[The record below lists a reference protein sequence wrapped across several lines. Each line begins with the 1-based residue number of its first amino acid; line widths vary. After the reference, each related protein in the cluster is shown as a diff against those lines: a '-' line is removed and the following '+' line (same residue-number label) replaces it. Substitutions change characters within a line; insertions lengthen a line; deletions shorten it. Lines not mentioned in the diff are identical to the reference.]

1 MEKFKTIGEMIN
13 DEVRKQQISI
23 VDFAKMIN
31 CTRANVYHIFER
43 NNIDIELLKRI
54 STVLNH
60 NYFEDLANNMDLA
73 RPVELSE
80 EEIKRLQTID
90 MFLEAVP
97 NAFERLGVDA
107 TIVFGTKKD
116 VEKDI
121 PLPDF
126 ILSDYNI
133 TFTVGQTYQKKC
145 NGFWEDQVL
154 FTDVLS
160 NGLTEMVSYYKQS
173 NDEYHGIQY
182 LDIAIDYMTE
192 DEWFKTIKFA
202 LDSINNI
209 YLPRTWNYIDRLKKD
224 RTL

>member
-1 MEKFKTIGEMIN
+1 MIN

-31 CTRANVYHIFER
+31 YTRGNAYNIFKR

-80 EEIKRLQTID
+80 EETKRLQTID

-97 NAFERLGVDA
+97 NAFENLGIDA
-107 TIVFGTKKD
+107 TIVFGTKKGI
-116 VEKDI
+116 EKDI

-126 ILSDYNI
+126 ILSNYNI

-145 NGFWEDQVL
+145 NGFWGNQVL
-154 FTDVLS
+154 FTDVVS
-160 NGLTEMVSYYKQS
+160 NGLAEMVCYYNQI
-173 NDEYHGIQY
+173 DGIQY
-182 LDIAIDYMTE
+182 LDIAIDYMSE
-192 DEWFKTIKFA
+192 EEWFETIKFA
-202 LDSINNI
+202 LDSIKELF
-209 YLPRTWNYIDRLKKD
+209 LPRTWYYIDSLKAEGAK
-224 RTL
+224 

>member
-1 MEKFKTIGEMIN
+1 MIN

-73 RPVELSE
+73 RPVELSA

-97 NAFERLGVDA
+97 NAFEKLGIDA
-107 TIVFGTKKD
+107 TIVFGTKKGI
-116 VEKDI
+116 EKDI

-126 ILSDYNI
+126 ILSNYNI

-145 NGFWEDQVL
+145 NGFWGNQVL
-154 FTDVLS
+154 FTDIVS
-160 NGLTEMVSYYKQS
+160 NGLTEMVCYYNQI
-173 NDEYHGIQY
+173 DGIQY
-182 LDIAIDYMTE
+182 LDIAIDYMSE
-192 DEWFKTIKFA
+192 EEWFETIKFA
-202 LDSINNI
+202 LDSIKELF
-209 YLPRTWNYIDRLKKD
+209 LPRTWYHIDSLKAEGAK
-224 RTL
+224 

>member
-1 MEKFKTIGEMIN
+1 MKTFKTIGEMIN
-13 DEVRKQQISI
+13 EEVRRQQISI

-31 CTRANVYHIFER
+31 YTRTNAYNIFKR

-80 EEIKRLQTID
+80 EETKRLQTID

-97 NAFERLGVDA
+97 NAFEKLGIDA
-107 TIVFGTKKD
+107 TIVFGTKKGI
-116 VEKDI
+116 EKDI

-126 ILSDYNI
+126 ILSNYNI

-145 NGFWEDQVL
+145 NGFWGNQVL
-154 FTDVLS
+154 FTDVVS
-160 NGLTEMVSYYKQS
+160 NGLTEMVYYYNQI
-173 NDEYHGIQY
+173 DGIQY
-182 LDIAIDYMTE
+182 LDIAIDYMSE
-192 DEWFKTIKFA
+192 EEWFETIKFA
-202 LDSINNI
+202 LDSIKELF
-209 YLPRTWNYIDRLKKD
+209 LPRTWYYIDSLKAEGAK
-224 RTL
+224 

>member
-1 MEKFKTIGEMIN
+1 MKTFKTIGEMIN
-13 DEVRKQQISI
+13 EEVRRQQISI

-31 CTRANVYHIFER
+31 YTRTNAYNIFKR

-80 EEIKRLQTID
+80 EETKRLQTID

-97 NAFERLGVDA
+97 NAFEKLGIDA
-107 TIVFGTKKD
+107 TIVFGTKKGI
-116 VEKDI
+116 EKDI

-126 ILSDYNI
+126 ILSNYNI

-145 NGFWEDQVL
+145 NGFWGNQVL
-154 FTDVLS
+154 FTDVVS
-160 NGLTEMVSYYKQS
+160 NGLTEMVCYYNQI
-173 NDEYHGIQY
+173 DGIQY
-182 LDIAIDYMTE
+182 LDIAIDYMSE
-192 DEWFKTIKFA
+192 EEWFETIKFA
-202 LDSINNI
+202 LDSIKELF
-209 YLPRTWNYIDRLKKD
+209 LPRTWYYIDSLKAEGAK
-224 RTL
+224 

>member
-1 MEKFKTIGEMIN
+1 MIN
-13 DEVRKQQISI
+13 EEVRRQQISI

-31 CTRANVYHIFER
+31 YTRTNAYNIFKR

-80 EEIKRLQTID
+80 EETKRLQTID

-97 NAFERLGVDA
+97 NAFEKLGIDA
-107 TIVFGTKKD
+107 TIVFGTKKGI
-116 VEKDI
+116 EKDI

-126 ILSDYNI
+126 ILSNYNI

-145 NGFWEDQVL
+145 NGFWGNQVL
-154 FTDVLS
+154 FTDVVS
-160 NGLTEMVSYYKQS
+160 NGLTEMVYYYNQI
-173 NDEYHGIQY
+173 DGIQY
-182 LDIAIDYMTE
+182 LDIAIDYMSE
-192 DEWFKTIKFA
+192 EEWFETIKFA
-202 LDSINNI
+202 LDSIKELF
-209 YLPRTWNYIDRLKKD
+209 LPRTWYYIDSLKAEGAK
-224 RTL
+224 

>member
-1 MEKFKTIGEMIN
+1 MEKNKTIGAMIN

-80 EEIKRLQTID
+80 EETKRLQTID

-97 NAFERLGVDA
+97 NAFEKLGIDA
-107 TIVFGTKKD
+107 TIVFGTKKGI
-116 VEKDI
+116 EKDI

-126 ILSDYNI
+126 ILSNYNI

-145 NGFWEDQVL
+145 NGFWGNQVL

-160 NGLTEMVSYYKQS
+160 NGLTEMVCYYNQT
-173 NDEYHGIQY
+173 DVDGIQY
-182 LDIAIDYMTE
+182 LDIAIDYMSE
-192 DEWFKTIKFA
+192 EEWFETIKFA
-202 LDSINNI
+202 LDSIKELF
-209 YLPRTWNYIDRLKKD
+209 LPRTWYYIDSLKAEGAK
-224 RTL
+224 